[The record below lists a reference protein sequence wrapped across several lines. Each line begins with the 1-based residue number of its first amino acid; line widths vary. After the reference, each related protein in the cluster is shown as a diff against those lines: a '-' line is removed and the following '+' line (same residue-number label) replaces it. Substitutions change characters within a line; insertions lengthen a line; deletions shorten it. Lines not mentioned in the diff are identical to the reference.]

1 MNRALPSLHGGSLEI
16 PLTVPLI
23 FINFDFKVSKGII
36 KEKTLQ
42 TSTKW
47 IKDERNKKAGFG
59 ERMPGGQ

>member
-36 KEKTLQ
+36 KEKTVQ

-47 IKDERNKKAGFG
+47 IKNERNKKTGFG